1 MNKKIILFII
11 FFIIALL
18 FIIDSIQI
26 QNNGLYIDFVPQ
38 ISKLSFTNIW
48 FDVMLFIF
56 GIIAYFAVIY
66 REE

>member
-38 ISKLSFTNIW
+38 INKLSFTNIW

>member
-38 ISKLSFTNIW
+38 INKLSFTNIW
-48 FDVMLFIF
+48 FDFMLFIF
-56 GIIAYFAVIY
+56 GIIGYLAVVY